1 MRRLIILLLLCG
13 FPSLATVAWG
23 QSDANPDVNLRR
35 TVVVDV
41 VQRTKGAVV
50 NISAAKEV
58 IRRVPLF
65 ANNPFWEGMGP
76 STYVQVPGNSLG
88 SGFIVHADGYVVTN
102 NHVIDRATAITVE
115 LADGRK
121 LPATLI
127 SSDPEADLAIL
138 KITDSKPF
146 PTLDLGDNSDLMIG
160 EPAIAV
166 GNPFGYSHTVSTGII
181 SALHRDLGD
190 ENNKTLT
197 DLIQTDAAINPG
209 NSGGPLLNAYGQV
222 IGINTAIRSDAQNIG
237 FAIGVDRLRD
247 LIPVLMNPTEAS
259 KVNVPLKLAEKRT
272 LSEPDHIAVQIVNAD
287 DPHRVVTQIGG
298 QTPTNIVDAYAILLR
313 ARAGDRL
320 AVSYADGQSDTLL
333 ASAVVHVEHVS
344 DQAQARLGLTLEQ
357 VTPDVARK
365 YDLATVEGLMVR
377 FVSSNSVA
385 AAAGFEPGD
394 VIVGL
399 GRYRVTSMDDLSDLL
414 PRLPEK
420 GRVPVGIY
428 RGDQRGYLIMEFD
441 Q

>member
-1 MRRLIILLLLCG
+1 MKRLIILLLLFG
-13 FPSLATVAWG
+13 FPSLALA
-23 QSDANPDVNLRR
+23 QSDASQNPGVNLRR
-35 TVVVDV
+35 TLVVDV

-50 NISAAKEV
+50 NISAAKEI

-76 STYVQVPGNSLG
+76 SIGESVQGTSLG
-88 SGFIVHADGYVVTN
+88 SGFIVHPDGYVVTN
-102 NHVIDRATAITVE
+102 NHVIDRATSITVE

-146 PTLDLGDNSDLMIG
+146 PTLELGDNSDLMIG

-247 LIPVLMNPTEAS
+247 LIPVLMNPAEAS
-259 KVNVPLKLAEKRT
+259 KVNVPLTLAEKRT
-272 LSEPDHIAVQIVNAD
+272 LSEPDHIAVQLVTAD
-287 DPHRVVTQIGG
+287 APHRVVTLIDG
-298 QTPTNIVDAYAILLR
+298 QTPKNIIDAYAILLGVK
-313 ARAGDRL
+313 AGDH
-320 AVSYADGQSDTLL
+320 VDVTYDGGQTDSLL
-333 ASAVVHVEHVS
+333 ASALAHVDDISE
-344 DQAQARLGLTLEQ
+344 QTQRRLGLTLEQ

-365 YDLATVEGLMVR
+365 YELATDEGLMVK
-377 FVSSNSVA
+377 FVASGSVA
-385 AAAGFEPGD
+385 ATAGFEPGD
-394 VIVGL
+394 VIIGM
-399 GRYRVTSMDDLSDLL
+399 GRYRVTTMDDLGTLL
-414 PRLPEK
+414 PHLPDA

-428 RGDQRGYLIMEFD
+428 RGDQRGYLLLEFTE
-441 Q
+441 